1 MGSETF
7 AEFDLLVEI
16 SFNELEEEK
25 GIVVALP
32 EAVAFEPMLTGGV
45 LDDVLVG
52 DFPEEGDLSHEWTI
66 QAFGGFFLDFFDGY
80 DLIGEFVLCLIDEAV
95 GAASEHLLPF
105 VVVVVLLFSEIFL
118 HYCALIKY
126 KRLGLF
132 YTGKWRQHPD
142 EIYFPPLALL
152 FFDTSQMQS
161 HLLFFI

>member
-52 DFPEEGDLSHEWTI
+52 DFPEEGDLSHE
-66 QAFGGFFLDFFDGY
+66 
-80 DLIGEFVLCLIDEAV
+80 
-95 GAASEHLLPF
+95 
-105 VVVVVLLFSEIFL
+105 
-118 HYCALIKY
+118 
-126 KRLGLF
+126 
-132 YTGKWRQHPD
+132 
-142 EIYFPPLALL
+142 
-152 FFDTSQMQS
+152 
-161 HLLFFI
+161 